1 MHGNPNVGKAACK
14 DPAPAGKRLQ
24 ARGPCGSAPE
34 HRLEERGRGRHVRDG
49 VWHISVPR
57 ERVRGA
63 GGVVL
68 AVNERTAHVLEV
80 RGHIVADSK
89 NAYVAGIEGGRWWKC
104 EGSIAPKAIEIS
116 LCGY

>member
-1 MHGNPNVGKAACK
+1 M
-14 DPAPAGKRLQ
+14 
-24 ARGPCGSAPE
+24 
-34 HRLEERGRGRHVRDG
+34 
-49 VWHISVPR
+49 
-57 ERVRGA
+57 
-63 GGVVL
+63 VL